1 MPNCFDT
8 FFTEIPIFKNPINK
22 TLINQTNSLSPIP
35 YPLSPIP
42 TTTPDRAENRDIL
55 NIVFDRTAVEL
66 SSRLEYALVALLEI
80 ADRQA
85 QGKPLKVNEI
95 AASQSLPERYLDQIF
110 TSLKRQ
116 GILSSQR
123 GMKGGY
129 LLAKELWQ
137 ITLLDVVIAIEG
149 GGDRKKVDP
158 AIPNT
163 LEKTVIIQTFAG
175 IKESVNEILISY
187 TLQDLAK
194 TLETQRQSSPMYYI

>member
-1 MPNCFDT
+1 M
-8 FFTEIPIFKNPINK
+8 
-22 TLINQTNSLSPIP
+22 LM
-35 YPLSPIP
+35 
-42 TTTPDRAENRDIL
+42 
-55 NIVFDRTAVEL
+55 EL

-80 ADRQA
+80 AKYQA

-116 GILSSQR
+116 GIISSQR

-149 GGDRKKVDP
+149 GGNQKKVDST
-158 AIPNT
+158 ISNT
-163 LEKTVIIQTFAG
+163 LEKTVIVQTFDE
-175 IKESVNEILISY
+175 IKESVDGILKNY
-187 TLQDLAK
+187 TLQDLVK
-194 TLETQRQSSPMYYI
+194 ILEIQRQNSPMYYI

>member
-1 MPNCFDT
+1 M
-8 FFTEIPIFKNPINK
+8 K
-22 TLINQTNSLSPIP
+22 
-35 YPLSPIP
+35 
-42 TTTPDRAENRDIL
+42 
-55 NIVFDRTAVEL
+55 L

-80 ADRQA
+80 AKHQA

-129 LLAKELWQ
+129 LLARELWQ

-149 GGDRKKVDP
+149 SGDRKKVDP
-158 AIPNT
+158 TSSNT
-163 LEKTVIIQTFAG
+163 LEKTVVVQTFEG
-175 IKESVNEILISY
+175 IQDSVRDLLKSY

>member
-1 MPNCFDT
+1 M
-8 FFTEIPIFKNPINK
+8 
-22 TLINQTNSLSPIP
+22 
-35 YPLSPIP
+35 
-42 TTTPDRAENRDIL
+42 
-55 NIVFDRTAVEL
+55 EL
-66 SSRLEYALVALLEI
+66 SSRLEYALIALLEI

-137 ITLLDVVIAIEG
+137 ITLLDVIIAIDG
-149 GGDRKKVDP
+149 AGDHKKVDP
-158 AIPNT
+158 ALPCT
-163 LEKTVIIQTFAG
+163 LEKAVIIQTFAG
-175 IKESVNEILISY
+175 IKASVNEILIGY

-194 TLETQRQSSPMYYI
+194 TLESQRQSSPMYYI

>member
-1 MPNCFDT
+1 M
-8 FFTEIPIFKNPINK
+8 
-22 TLINQTNSLSPIP
+22 
-35 YPLSPIP
+35 
-42 TTTPDRAENRDIL
+42 
-55 NIVFDRTAVEL
+55 EL

-95 AASQSLPERYLDQIF
+95 AASQALPERYLDQIF
-110 TSLKRQ
+110 TLLKRQ
-116 GILSSQR
+116 GIISSQR

-137 ITLLDVVIAIEG
+137 ITLLDVVVAIEG
-149 GGDRKKVDP
+149 SGNRKKVDP
-158 AIPNT
+158 TTPST
-163 LEKTVIIQTFAG
+163 LEKTVIVQTFAE
-175 IKESVNEILISY
+175 IKDSVNDILVNY

>member
-1 MPNCFDT
+1 
-8 FFTEIPIFKNPINK
+8 
-22 TLINQTNSLSPIP
+22 
-35 YPLSPIP
+35 
-42 TTTPDRAENRDIL
+42 
-55 NIVFDRTAVEL
+55 VEL

-80 ADRQA
+80 AKHQA

-129 LLAKELWQ
+129 LLARELWQ

-149 GGDRKKVDP
+149 SGDRQKIDP
-158 AIPNT
+158 TSSNT
-163 LEKTVIIQTFAG
+163 LEKTVVVQTFEG
-175 IKESVNEILISY
+175 IQDSVHDLLKSY

>member
-1 MPNCFDT
+1 M
-8 FFTEIPIFKNPINK
+8 
-22 TLINQTNSLSPIP
+22 
-35 YPLSPIP
+35 
-42 TTTPDRAENRDIL
+42 
-55 NIVFDRTAVEL
+55 EL

-80 ADRQA
+80 AKHQA

-95 AASQSLPERYLDQIF
+95 AASQLLPERYLDQIF

-129 LLAKELWQ
+129 LLARELWQ

-149 GGDRKKVDP
+149 SGDRKKVDP
-158 AIPNT
+158 TSSNT
-163 LEKTVIIQTFAG
+163 LEKTVVVQTFEG
-175 IKESVNEILISY
+175 IQDSVRDLLKSY

>member
-1 MPNCFDT
+1 M
-8 FFTEIPIFKNPINK
+8 
-22 TLINQTNSLSPIP
+22 
-35 YPLSPIP
+35 
-42 TTTPDRAENRDIL
+42 
-55 NIVFDRTAVEL
+55 EL

-95 AASQSLPERYLDQIF
+95 AASQALPERYLDQIF
-110 TSLKRQ
+110 TLLKRQ
-116 GILSSQR
+116 GIISSQR

-137 ITLLDVVIAIEG
+137 ITLLDVVVALEG
-149 GGDRKKVDP
+149 SGNRKKVDP
-158 AIPNT
+158 ATPST
-163 LEKTVIIQTFAG
+163 LEKTVIVQTFAE
-175 IKESVNEILISY
+175 IKDSVNDILVNY

>member
-1 MPNCFDT
+1 M
-8 FFTEIPIFKNPINK
+8 
-22 TLINQTNSLSPIP
+22 L
-35 YPLSPIP
+35 
-42 TTTPDRAENRDIL
+42 
-55 NIVFDRTAVEL
+55 VEL

-80 ADRQA
+80 AKYQD

-110 TSLKRQ
+110 TALKRQ
-116 GILSSQR
+116 GIISSQR

-137 ITLLDVVIAIEG
+137 ITLLDVVLAIEG
-149 GGDRKKVDP
+149 GSNQKKADP
-158 AIPNT
+158 TTLNT
-163 LEKTVIIQTFAG
+163 LEKTVIVQTFDG
-175 IKESVNEILISY
+175 IKDSVNEILQSY

>member
-1 MPNCFDT
+1 M
-8 FFTEIPIFKNPINK
+8 
-22 TLINQTNSLSPIP
+22 L
-35 YPLSPIP
+35 
-42 TTTPDRAENRDIL
+42 
-55 NIVFDRTAVEL
+55 VEL

-80 ADRQA
+80 AKYQA

-116 GILSSQR
+116 GIISSQR

-137 ITLLDVVIAIEG
+137 ISLLDVVVAIEG
-149 GGDRKKVDP
+149 SGNQKKADLTSD
-158 AIPNT
+158 NT
-163 LEKTVIIQTFAG
+163 LEKTVIIQTFG
-175 IKESVNEILISY
+175 RITDSVNGILKDY

-194 TLETQRQSSPMYYI
+194 SLEAQRQSSPMYYI

>member
-1 MPNCFDT
+1 M
-8 FFTEIPIFKNPINK
+8 
-22 TLINQTNSLSPIP
+22 
-35 YPLSPIP
+35 
-42 TTTPDRAENRDIL
+42 
-55 NIVFDRTAVEL
+55 EL

-80 ADRQA
+80 AKHQA

-129 LLAKELWQ
+129 LLARELWQ
-137 ITLLDVVIAIEG
+137 ITLLDVVVAIEG
-149 GGDRKKVDP
+149 SGDRKKVDP
-158 AIPNT
+158 TSSNT
-163 LEKTVIIQTFAG
+163 LEKTVVVQTFEG
-175 IKESVNEILISY
+175 IQDSVHDLLKSY

>member
-1 MPNCFDT
+1 M
-8 FFTEIPIFKNPINK
+8 
-22 TLINQTNSLSPIP
+22 LM
-35 YPLSPIP
+35 
-42 TTTPDRAENRDIL
+42 
-55 NIVFDRTAVEL
+55 EL

-80 ADRQA
+80 AKYQA

-116 GILSSQR
+116 GIISSQR

-137 ITLLDVVIAIEG
+137 ITLLDVVMAIEG
-149 GGDRKKVDP
+149 GGNQKKVDP
-158 AIPNT
+158 AISNT
-163 LEKTVIIQTFAG
+163 VEKTVIVQTFDE
-175 IKESVNEILISY
+175 IKESVDGILKNY

-194 TLETQRQSSPMYYI
+194 ILEARRQSSPMYYI

>member
-1 MPNCFDT
+1 M
-8 FFTEIPIFKNPINK
+8 
-22 TLINQTNSLSPIP
+22 
-35 YPLSPIP
+35 
-42 TTTPDRAENRDIL
+42 
-55 NIVFDRTAVEL
+55 EL

-80 ADRQA
+80 AKHQA

-129 LLAKELWQ
+129 LLARELWQ

-149 GGDRKKVDP
+149 SGDRQKIDP
-158 AIPNT
+158 TSSNT
-163 LEKTVIIQTFAG
+163 LEKTVVVQTFEG
-175 IKESVNEILISY
+175 IQDSVHDLLKSY

>member
-1 MPNCFDT
+1 M
-8 FFTEIPIFKNPINK
+8 
-22 TLINQTNSLSPIP
+22 
-35 YPLSPIP
+35 
-42 TTTPDRAENRDIL
+42 
-55 NIVFDRTAVEL
+55 EL

-80 ADRQA
+80 AKHQA

-129 LLAKELWQ
+129 LLARELWQ
-137 ITLLDVVIAIEG
+137 ITLLDVVVAIEG
-149 GGDRKKVDP
+149 SGDRKKVDP
-158 AIPNT
+158 TSSNT
-163 LEKTVIIQTFAG
+163 LEKTVVVQTFEG
-175 IKESVNEILISY
+175 IKDSVQDILKSY
-187 TLQDLAK
+187 TLQDLSK

>member
-1 MPNCFDT
+1 M
-8 FFTEIPIFKNPINK
+8 
-22 TLINQTNSLSPIP
+22 
-35 YPLSPIP
+35 
-42 TTTPDRAENRDIL
+42 
-55 NIVFDRTAVEL
+55 EL

-80 ADRQA
+80 AKHQA

-129 LLAKELWQ
+129 LLARELWQ
-137 ITLLDVVIAIEG
+137 ITLLDVVVAIEG
-149 GGDRKKVDP
+149 SGDRKKVDP
-158 AIPNT
+158 TSSST
-163 LEKTVIIQTFAG
+163 LEKTVVVQTFEG
-175 IKESVNEILISY
+175 IKDSVNDLLRNY